1 MRIDKYL
8 ATSGIGS
15 RKEVKILCRKQ
26 RVAVNGEIVRDSD
39 ADIDEYYDTV
49 TVDGRPVV
57 WQAHHYYMLYKPA
70 GVVSSTREGK
80 SVTVQDILA
89 GATLGGQPVDISA
102 QLPVVCARNLSP
114 VGRLDK
120 DTTGLLILTDD
131 GPLIHELLS
140 PKKHVEKEYIA
151 VLRERISDADM
162 KHLEQGVDIGD
173 EEPTLP
179 AKVFRLKVGTVLSGG
194 RTYGQTDSTE
204 VGTAATAAS
213 LSGGRTSAQLSTG
226 EKTGGGT
233 DEIHIVL
240 HEGRFHQVK
249 RMLEAV
255 GNEVLALK
263 RIRMGNLWLDG
274 KLREGEYRELTEEDM
289 ELLKG
294 SRREMDDLT
303 DRQVYETSIGP
314 VCMSK
319 REYAD
324 YLDALEMKKK

>member
-1 MRIDKYL
+1 MRLDKYL
-8 ATSGIGS
+8 ATAGVGS

-39 ADIDEYYDTV
+39 ADIDENNDIV
-49 TVDGRPVV
+49 TVDGVKV
-57 WQAHHYYMLYKPA
+57 SWKAHHYYMLCKPA
-70 GVVSSTREGK
+70 GVVSSTREGA
-80 SVTVQDILA
+80 STTVIDLVA
-89 GATLGGQPVDISA
+89 DENVKG
-102 QLPVVCARNLSP
+102 LSP

-151 VLRERISDADM
+151 GIKDRISDADM
-162 KHLEQGVDIGD
+162 KRLEEGVDIGD

-179 AKVFRLKVGTVLSGG
+179 AKVFRLQK
-194 RTYGQTDSTE
+194 
-204 VGTAATAAS
+204 VGTAAF
-213 LSGGRTSAQLSTG
+213 LQRERISAQMPAGEST
-226 EKTGGGT
+226 ERVA

-255 GNEVLALK
+255 GNEVVTLK
-263 RIRMGNLWLDG
+263 RIRMGNLWLDENLG
-274 KLREGEYRELTEEDM
+274 EGEYRELTDDDLK
-289 ELLKG
+289 LLKG
-294 SRREMDDLT
+294 SGSDMDDLT
-303 DRQVYETSIGP
+303 DRQVYETPIGP

-324 YLDALEMKKK
+324 YLEEKAMRN

>member
-1 MRIDKYL
+1 MRLDKYL
-8 ATSGIGS
+8 AMAGVGS

-26 RVAVNGEIVRDSD
+26 RVRVNGEIVRYSD
-39 ADIDEYYDTV
+39 ADIDENNDTV
-49 TVDGRPVV
+49 TVDGAEVV
-57 WQAHHYYMLYKPA
+57 WKAHHYYMLNKPA
-70 GVVSSTREGK
+70 GVVSSKREGK
-80 SVTVQDILA
+80 SVTVLDILA
-89 GATLGGQPVDISA
+89 GETLTGEPVLYGGQKPA
-102 QLPVVCARNLSP
+102 ANARSLSP

-140 PKKHVEKEYIA
+140 PKKHVEKEYI
-151 VLRERISDADM
+151 VGLRDRISDADM
-162 KHLEQGVDIGD
+162 KHLEDGVDIGD

-179 AKVFRLKVGTVLSGG
+179 AKVFRE
-194 RTYGQTDSTE
+194 TDSAGKCMQPAGE
-204 VGTAATAAS
+204 ADANAS
-213 LSGGRTSAQLSTG
+213 AYIPA
-226 EKTGGGT
+226 

-249 RMLEAV
+249 RMLGAV

-263 RIRMGNLWLDG
+263 RIRMGNLKLDAN
-274 KLREGEYRELTEEDM
+274 LQEGRYRELTDEDL

-294 SRREMDDLT
+294 SRSEMEDLT

-319 REYAD
+319 KEYAD
-324 YLDALEMKKK
+324 YLDALEMQKK